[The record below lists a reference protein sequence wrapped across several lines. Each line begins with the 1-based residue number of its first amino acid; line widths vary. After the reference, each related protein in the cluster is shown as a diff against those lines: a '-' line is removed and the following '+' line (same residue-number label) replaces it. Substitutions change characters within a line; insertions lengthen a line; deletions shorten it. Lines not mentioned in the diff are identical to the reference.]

1 MQVKTKNRY
10 MSVNIKDL
18 FYRNNGFLRTK
29 DFTSRSHWY
38 HLKGLINSGE
48 AVKLKRGLYRL
59 QQDCD
64 IEQNQE
70 IAQIVPSG
78 VFCLFTAWQHYQLST
93 NNPFEYHVA
102 KNRNDKIVLPAYPPV
117 RLYRWCE
124 NFYMLGVVDIE
135 QIKIYDLEKSVC
147 DAVRF
152 RNKVGLDIAIEVVKN
167 YVRRK
172 DRNFSK
178 LAQYAQILR
187 IEKIMQ
193 NMIMPML

>member
-1 MQVKTKNRY
+1 
-10 MSVNIKDL
+10 MSVSIKDL

-29 DFTSRSHWY
+29 DLTLRSHWY

-59 QQDCD
+59 QHCD

-70 IAQIVPSG
+70 IAQIAPSG

-102 KNRNDKIVLPAYPPV
+102 INRNDKIALPTYPPV
-117 RLYRWCE
+117 RLYRWSE
-124 NFYMLGVVDIE
+124 KFYMLGIVEIE
-135 QIKIYDLEKSVC
+135 QFKIYDLEKSVC

-178 LAQYAQILR
+178 LTQYAQTMR